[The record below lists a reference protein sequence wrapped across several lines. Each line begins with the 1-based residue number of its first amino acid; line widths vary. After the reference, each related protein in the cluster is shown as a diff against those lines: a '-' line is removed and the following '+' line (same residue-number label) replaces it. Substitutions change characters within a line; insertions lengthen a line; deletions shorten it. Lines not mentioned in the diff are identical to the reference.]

1 MVGPGAQVI
10 SRSEAGSSV
19 ASPAVL
25 RPQAA
30 AFRRVVDFV
39 TLTKP
44 RVVLMVLVTTAVGYR
59 LGSAGTPDWVRLLQ
73 TLAGTALAAAG
84 TLALNQYLER
94 ESDGLM
100 RRTQHR
106 ALPDG
111 RLAPSEALGFGTL
124 LTLIGLGYLAVAVGS
139 LAAGVTLATTALY
152 LFLYTP
158 LKRLTPLATLVGAIP
173 GALPPLTGWVAARG
187 ELGSYGWVLFA
198 ILFLW
203 QVPHT
208 LAIARLY
215 QEDYARAGIRVLPVV
230 DPEGRSTERQI
241 VLGSLALW
249 AVALLP
255 TLVGLTGSLYFFGAL
270 ALGSAFLACGI
281 AHALGPSRMSARR
294 VVLASVLHLPLLFAL
309 MAFDTIG

>member
-1 MVGPGAQVI
+1 VN
-10 SRSEAGSSV
+10 SRVEAGSGV
-19 ASPAVL
+19 ASPAIL
-25 RPQAA
+25 RSQPSAW
-30 AFRRVVDFV
+30 RRVLDFV

-59 LGSAGTPDWVRLLQ
+59 LGSVGTADWVRLLQ

-100 RRTQHR
+100 RRTQRR
-106 ALPDG
+106 ALPSG
-111 RLAPSEALGFGTL
+111 RLTASEALVFGILATL
-124 LTLIGLGYLAVAVGS
+124 VGLGYLAVVVGV
-139 LAAGVTLATTALY
+139 LAAGVTLATSGIY

-158 LKRLTPLATLVGAIP
+158 LKRLTPLSTIVGAIS
-173 GALPPLTGWVAARG
+173 GALPPLTGWAAARG
-187 ELGSYGWVLFA
+187 ELGSGGWILVA
-198 ILFLW
+198 IVFLW

-208 LAIARLY
+208 LAIGRLY
-215 QEDYARAGIRVLPVV
+215 QEDYARAGIRILPVV

-241 VLGSLALW
+241 VVGSLALW

-255 TLVGLTGSLYFFGAL
+255 SLVGLTGSRYFFGAV
-270 ALGSAFLACGI
+270 ALGGVFLACGI
-281 AHALGPSRMSARR
+281 VHALGPSRASARQ

-309 MAFDTIG
+309 MAFDALG

>member
-1 MVGPGAQVI
+1 V
-10 SRSEAGSSV
+10 AGSGV

-25 RPQAA
+25 RSQPSAW
-30 AFRRVVDFV
+30 RRAVDFV

-59 LGSAGTPDWVRLLQ
+59 LGSVGTADWVRLLQ

-100 RRTQHR
+100 RRTQRR
-106 ALPDG
+106 ALPSG
-111 RLAPSEALGFGTL
+111 RLAASEALVFGILAT
-124 LTLIGLGYLAVAVGS
+124 IAGLAYLAAFVGA
-139 LAAGVTLATTALY
+139 LAAGVTLATSGVY

-158 LKRLTPLATLVGAIP
+158 LKRLTPLSTLVGAIS
-173 GALPPLTGWVAARG
+173 GALPPLTGWAAARG
-187 ELGSYGWVLFA
+187 ELGSGGWMLFA
-198 ILFLW
+198 IVFLW

-208 LAIARLY
+208 LAIGRLY
-215 QEDYARAGIRVLPVV
+215 QEDYARAGIRILPVV

-241 VLGSLALW
+241 VVGSLALW

-255 TLVGLTGSLYFFGAL
+255 SLVGLTGSRYFFGAL
-270 ALGSAFLACGI
+270 ALGGIFLACGVV
-281 AHALGPSRMSARR
+281 HALGPSRASARQ

-309 MAFDTIG
+309 MAFDALG